1 VTRLVSGKNFFGAQ
15 FGLDSNNYY
24 GFTYHIERTPKQWL
38 DEYSTDFII
47 VGDEGE
53 EMCC

>member
-15 FGLDSNNYY
+15 LGLDSNNYY